1 MFQRLIRLRSGS
13 NVLGHTLNN
22 NPPPPIYT
30 RHHVSRRLKGSSAAT
45 ESSKAPLAGIHILD
59 FGRILAAPFCSQILA
74 DYGADVIKI
83 EQPKTGDETRGYRIT
98 NELRK
103 WKPEAQPMSFYF
115 AALNRNKRSITL
127 DLKRKAGVEVVHR
140 LVETADV
147 VLENFIPGRGD
158 KLGIRYA
165 ELSKINPGLIY
176 CSLSGYGHT
185 GPDSGRAGYDA
196 IATAEGGLQH
206 ITGDPK
212 GPPVR
217 PGLGM
222 IDMSTGLFAHGAIMA
237 ALRHRDQTGKGQ
249 HIDCSLFGT
258 QISMLV
264 NIGANWLNMQH
275 EGQRFGSGHPSIHPV
290 GVWQCKDGMYLTLS
304 ITNDRQF
311 KLLRERLGHPELPD
325 DVGFATNDMRVA
337 KREKLDEILSQI
349 LREKGVDEWMRIFE
363 GSGLAI
369 GPVNT
374 IQKAFEHPQT
384 QARDMVQSRAWDAVE
399 SGEWKA
405 IGSAVKFSEIEP
417 EIRRLPPK
425 LGEHTEEILAE
436 AGYTREEIERLRRD
450 GIF

>member
-1 MFQRLIRLRSGS
+1 MLKRSIHS
-13 NVLGHTLNN
+13 TSSNNVLGRTPRNIH
-22 NPPPPIYT
+22 PPIYLPN
-30 RHHVSRRLKGSSAAT
+30 HGSRRHRSSQAAAA
-45 ESSKAPLAGIHILD
+45 SPKAPLAGIRILD

-83 EQPKTGDETRGYRIT
+83 EQPKTGDETRVYRIKG
-98 NELRK
+98 ELSK
-103 WKPEAQPMSFYF
+103 WKPEVQPMSFYF
-115 AALNRNKRSITL
+115 ASLNRNKRSITL
-127 DLKRKAGVEVVHR
+127 DLKQKAAVEVVHR

-158 KLGIRYA
+158 KLGIGYA
-165 ELSKINPGLIY
+165 ELAKINSGLIY

-206 ITGDPK
+206 ITGEPK
-212 GPPVR
+212 GSPVR

-275 EGQRFGSGHPSIHPV
+275 EGQRFGSGHPSMHPV
-290 GVWQCKDGMYLTLS
+290 GVWKCKDGMYLTLS

-311 KLLRERLGHPELPD
+311 KLLCQRLGHPELPD

-337 KREKLDEILSQI
+337 NRENLDEVLNQI
-349 LREKGVDEWMRIFE
+349 LREKSVDEWMQIFE
-363 GSGLAI
+363 GSGLAV

-384 QARDMVQSRAWDAVE
+384 KARDMVQSRLWDAVE
-399 SGEWKA
+399 AGEWKA
-405 IGSAVKFSEIEP
+405 IGPAVKFSEIEP
-417 EIRRLPPK
+417 EIRRLPPR
-425 LGEHTEEILAE
+425 LGEHTDEVLTEI
-436 AGYTREEIERLRRD
+436 GYTPEEIEDLRKL